1 MLVNEYRGEKQCC
14 KRKGV
19 FFMLL
24 FKGKFYRK
32 YMKELNELD
41 VWLQEEGFRKKV
53 GLFMDFVVKMCDYI
67 IKY

>member
-1 MLVNEYRGEKQCC
+1 
-14 KRKGV
+14 
-19 FFMLL
+19 MLL